1 MARPKPAKDF
11 AQNNLK
17 KPETNWYEKAVACRR
32 PVHFCLRRLGG
43 RPFYAGGNV
52 AFWNYDEGSQDVKF
66 NVSSVEGVVGF
77 NVWEMINIEGRLGI
91 GMEGSTETVT
101 NKQDGTLPTKLT
113 LDNYASVYVKPELKM
128 KSLLLWFVRLH
139 QRKRLHRKC

>member
-1 MARPKPAKDF
+1 M
-11 AQNNLK
+11 
-17 KPETNWYEKAVACRR
+17 
-32 PVHFCLRRLGG
+32 
-43 RPFYAGGNV
+43 
-52 AFWNYDEGSQDVKF
+52 
-66 NVSSVEGVVGF
+66 GF

-128 KSLLLWFVRLH
+128 KSLLFMV
-139 QRKRLHRKC
+139 C